1 MKKVSKKI
9 KTPEGIAAVAA
20 PLQKTSPIPIAS
32 GRETPPCFLHAMLP
46 GVGPFDVVF
55 RTFGDNLLI

>member
-32 GRETPPCFLHAMLP
+32 GRETPPCFLFAMLP
-46 GVGPFDVVF
+46 GVRPSDGEFSKSE
-55 RTFGDNLLI
+55 DNLTI